1 MIFTASQLGFQIIGM
16 AVGAYLAGVEGFII
30 GIAIAEIFC
39 YPVLVYLIHPYKVW
53 LPMLDMIAFAS
64 SFIVVGLAFYL

>member
-1 MIFTASQLGFQIIGM
+1 M
-16 AVGAYLAGVEGFII
+16 AVGAYVAGIEGFII

-39 YPVLVYLIHPYKVW
+39 YPVLVYLILPYKVW

-64 SFIVVGLAFYL
+64 SFIVVGLAFYT